1 MVTASHYHQLQSLTT
16 SETASV
22 VRVACPPTWRWGCCT
37 VPYSDVRPC
46 TLSASALTRLVIPTH
61 THTHAHTHAHT
72 HTRTHAHTHT
82 RTHAHTH
89 THYTLP
95 SLQYCSPETRLSAR
109 LHTSTCTAADTD
121 ALRGALKRVQGMLV
135 SPCVLHAIPGHRPSC
150 FDRLLWKPGVGGAT
164 SFFVHTP

>member
-1 MVTASHYHQLQSLTT
+1 VTASYYHQLQSLTT
-16 SETASV
+16 SETASIM
-22 VRVACPPTWRWGCCT
+22 RVACPPTLRRGCCT
-37 VPYSDVRPC
+37 VTYSDVRPDISQP
-46 TLSASALTRLVIPTH
+46 LQSLTYSYLLIH
-61 THTHAHTHAHT
+61 THTH
-72 HTRTHAHTHT
+72 
-82 RTHAHTH
+82 THAHTH